1 MKFMVGYNDSPAAQ
15 RALLLACRAAKNARE
30 ALIYVVASQES
41 GSEKAMADTAYL
53 EEKLQSARD
62 YLKKEKVP
70 CETLLLA
77 RGLDPG
83 EDLVKFAVDNGVDH
97 IFLGIE
103 KKSRTKKILLGSTA
117 QFVIL
122 KGPCPVTTTK

>member
-15 RALLLACRAAKNARE
+15 RALRLACRAAQNAKD

-41 GSEKAMADTAYL
+41 GAEKAMADTAYL
-53 EEKLQSARD
+53 EEKLQAAKD
-62 YLKKEKVP
+62 YLKKEKVA

-83 EDLVKFAVDNGVDH
+83 EDLIKFAIDNAVDH
-97 IFLGIE
+97 IFLGVE